1 MLYRCDHKKYVEV
14 AAGMISFENMKN
26 GKLKQMRE
34 LLRSYED
41 GVVNPLNRVESFWLW
56 TRGFLFA
63 LGRKIGIR

>member
-1 MLYRCDHKKYVEV
+1 MGR
-14 AAGMISFENMKN
+14 
-26 GKLKQMRE
+26 KQMRE